1 MRSERRREWPDD
13 AGGLGRLRL
22 EGGTMKPIREAIAA
36 AFAVIA
42 HVEPLQAQKGVSGYE
57 CMANH
62 AYMLEK
68 DDLVKKPQ
76 RNFYTIFKEIDP
88 KATYYFAVDRAT
100 GRMSGY
106 LNSKDGKALVFDDAS
121 IKDQS
126 YKAAYHSDPGLYV
139 TARYLI
145 IRVYDSG
152 PSKGFLL
159 TDNDSVVT
167 GTCTLVPPDPLA
179 GAENPLAPRS
189 TLPGR

>member
-1 MRSERRREWPDD
+1 
-13 AGGLGRLRL
+13 
-22 EGGTMKPIREAIAA
+22 MKPIREAIAA

-42 HVEPLQAQKGVSGYE
+42 LVEPLQAQNGVSGYE
-57 CMANH
+57 CIANH

-121 IKDQS
+121 IKGQS

-167 GTCTLVPPDPLA
+167 GTCTLVPPDPFA